1 MNYITLDF
9 SGVKSLWQLHE
20 YFKEVFEL
28 PDYYGRNMDALWDCL
43 RCSFE
48 EDTTIILK
56 NLQSMPKDM
65 HPIIPTI
72 QELFQDLQNEE
83 AEVTVNYS
91 ADNDSDISD
100 YMIQNNIYLML
111 TTVNNVDMTDSS
123 KTLELH
129 SDH

>member
-9 SGVKSLWQLHE
+9 SGIKSLWQLHE

-28 PDYYGRNMDALWDCL
+28 QDYYGRNMDALWDCL

-56 NLQSMPKDM
+56 NLHSMPKDM
-65 HPIIPTI
+65 HHIIPTI

-100 YMIQNNIYLML
+100 YMI
-111 TTVNNVDMTDSS
+111 
-123 KTLELH
+123 
-129 SDH
+129 

>member
-1 MNYITLDF
+1 MNYITLDL
-9 SGVKSLWQLHE
+9 SGITSLWQLHE
-20 YFKEVFEL
+20 YFKDVFEL

-56 NLQSMPKDM
+56 NLHSIHKDM

-100 YMIQNNIYLML
+100 YMI
-111 TTVNNVDMTDSS
+111 
-123 KTLELH
+123 
-129 SDH
+129 

>member
-9 SGVKSLWQLHE
+9 SGIKSLWQLHE

-56 NLQSMPKDM
+56 NLHSISKDM

-123 KTLELH
+123 KTL
-129 SDH
+129 

>member
-1 MNYITLDF
+1 MNCITLDF
-9 SGVKSLWQLHE
+9 SGIKSLWQLHE

-56 NLQSMPKDM
+56 NLHSMPKDM

-91 ADNDSDISD
+91 ADNDSNISD
-100 YMIQNNIYLML
+100 YMI
-111 TTVNNVDMTDSS
+111 
-123 KTLELH
+123 
-129 SDH
+129 